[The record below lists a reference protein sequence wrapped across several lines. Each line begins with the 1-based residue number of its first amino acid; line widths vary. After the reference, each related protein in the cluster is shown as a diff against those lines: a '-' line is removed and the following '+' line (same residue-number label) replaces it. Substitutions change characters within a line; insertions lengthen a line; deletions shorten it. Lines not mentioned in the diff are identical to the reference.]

1 MQARIV
7 AATRGATWL
16 AEGWQIFRVAPL
28 SWFALVMAYLLITQ
42 ALALVPIAGQAAAAV
57 LVPPFTVGLMS
68 AARAASSGAR
78 IEIGMLFDAFRSGLR
93 AQLVLG
99 AIYAAC
105 LFMVFAGAAL
115 ALGQDSLGA
124 PLAGEPKGEAD
135 RWQLAALIAV
145 ASILY
150 APVMMM
156 FWFAPP
162 LAAWHSTPAAKALF
176 FSFFAVIMNWRA
188 FVAYGAVATVA
199 VATVPLLALY
209 LFSAVAGPPSKAA
222 AGGMVMLLV
231 LVLMPTLF
239 GSFYASYRDVFGLEA
254 KAGAKP

>member
-7 AATRGATWL
+7 AAARGAIWL
-16 AEGWQIFRVAPL
+16 AEGWQLFRVAPL

-42 ALALVPIAGQAAAAV
+42 ALALIPIAGPAAAAV

-105 LFMVFAGAAL
+105 LLMVFAAAAL
-115 ALGQDSLGA
+115 ALGQDSIGS
-124 PLAGEPKGEAD
+124 PLAGEPQGEAD

-145 ASILY
+145 LSILY

-162 LAAWHSTPAAKALF
+162 LAAWHSTPAVKALF
-176 FSFFAVIMNWRA
+176 FSFFAFIMNWRA
-188 FVAYGAVATVA
+188 FVAYGAVATAA
-199 VATVPLLALY
+199 VAIVPLLALY
-209 LFSAVAGPPSKAA
+209 LFGAIAGPPSKAA

-239 GSFYASYRDVFGLEA
+239 GSFYASYRDVFGVPA
-254 KAGAKP
+254 RPA